1 MIGNF
6 ARSLAGHDKGQL
18 YIIIEETAECF
29 ILADGKQKTF
39 ENPKKKNKKHVQ
51 IIKKECNEELK
62 TRLQNQEAVN
72 NEAVKRAIKLY
83 ELEVNECQKP
93 M

>member
-1 MIGNF
+1 MIGSF
-6 ARSLAGHDKGQL
+6 AKSLAGHDKGQL
-18 YIIIEETAECF
+18 YIIIEETAEQYV
-29 ILADGKQKTF
+29 LADGKQKTL
-39 ENPKKKNKKHVQ
+39 EHPKKKNKKHMQ
-51 IIKKECNEELK
+51 IIKKKCNEELK
-62 TRLQNQEAVN
+62 TKLQNQEAVN